1 MYKTFRRD
9 RALEFVSI
17 LAIIIAAIAYA
28 ATLYEAHA
36 NVPNDV
42 RLLGYLQLPGADTRT
57 RDHAATDY
65 GNVVLDG
72 SKSGAYATWAVDAR
86 RLPDDAATP
95 GLRTYV
101 FVVGSLTFSKPDG
114 VATVELLAPDAS
126 GTTTVA
132 TLRPVGPRLE
142 PSQASSYISIPPVVD
157 SGTVFALPNSR
168 SCRATCTL
176 RIVVAHGTWDIQ
188 RVGLESEF
196 DPRIGPPLWT
206 ETFGT
211 SALAVALSFVIC
223 GISYGA
229 LRYAFR
235 SKADS

>member
-1 MYKTFRRD
+1 LYKTIRRD

-17 LAIIIAAIAYA
+17 LAIVLAAIAYA

-42 RLLGYLQLPGADTRT
+42 RLLGYLQLPGADTST
-57 RDHAATDY
+57 RDHAVTDD
-65 GNVVLDG
+65 GNVVLQG
-72 SKSGAYATWAVDAR
+72 SKSGAYATWILQAR
-86 RLPDDAATP
+86 RFADNAATP
-95 GLRTYV
+95 GLRNYV
-101 FVVGSLTFSKPDG
+101 FVVGSLTFSESDG

-126 GTTTVA
+126 GTTTIG
-132 TLRPVGPRLE
+132 TLHAVGPRLE
-142 PSQASSYISIPPVVD
+142 PSQDSSYISIPPVVD
-157 SGTVFALPNSR
+157 SGTVFALPNAL

-188 RVGLESEF
+188 RVGLESQI

-223 GISYGA
+223 GFSYGV

-235 SKADS
+235 SQADS

>member
-1 MYKTFRRD
+1 MYKTIRRD

-17 LAIIIAAIAYA
+17 VAIVLAAIAYA

-57 RDHAATDY
+57 RDRAVTDY

-72 SKSGAYATWAVDAR
+72 SKNGAYATWEFHAR
-86 RLPDDAATP
+86 PFADDAATP

-114 VATVELLAPDAS
+114 VATVELLEPDAS
-126 GTTTVA
+126 GTTTIGTVH
-132 TLRPVGPRLE
+132 PVGPRLE
-142 PSQASSYISIPPVVD
+142 PSQDSSYISIPPVVD
-157 SGTVFALPNSR
+157 SGTVFALPNA

-176 RIVVAHGTWDIQ
+176 RIVVAHGTWNIQ

-196 DPRIGPPLWT
+196 DPRIGPPLWP

-211 SALAVALSFVIC
+211 SVLAVTLSFVIC
-223 GISYGA
+223 GVSYGI

-235 SKADS
+235 AKADS